1 MKYVTLAL
9 IIFIVGYAVTH
20 RPAKTRTAND
30 DRPQHSSNRA
40 YRNRSLES
48 LKEELG
54 AREQML
60 REIKQT
66 MATGNVPKCA
76 SATSVTF
83 TDEAYATVRRLENE
97 LEVLKAEIRSRAQ

>member
-9 IIFIVGYAVTH
+9 ILFIVGYAVTH
-20 RPAKTRTAND
+20 RPPPTRSAD
-30 DRPQHSSNRA
+30 ERRSAPAGNRA

-48 LKEELG
+48 LREECV

-60 REIKQT
+60 RQIKHT
-66 MATGNVPKCA
+66 MATGDVPKCA

-83 TDEAYATVRRLENE
+83 APEAYETVRRLEHE
-97 LEVLKAEIRSRAQ
+97 LEVVRAEIRSRAE

>member
-20 RPAKTRTAND
+20 RPAKSQAAND
-30 DRPQHSSNRA
+30 DLPQPSSNRA

-48 LKEELG
+48 LREECV

-60 REIKQT
+60 RQIKHT
-66 MATGNVPKCA
+66 MATGDVPKCA

-83 TDEAYATVRRLENE
+83 APEAYETVRRLEHE
-97 LEVLKAEIRSRAQ
+97 LEVVRAEIRSRAE